1 MLTTARAR
9 FAAVPGRLAALPAF
23 PFDLLIAL
31 ALIGLADLTW
41 AQSGELTPLHFVT
54 VAAALLPLC
63 LRRRWPS
70 AIFLIVGIAL
80 LTGLALGFS
89 DSSFETYGSVLATY
103 TAYSHASRQRAIW
116 LTVVMLMA
124 LPASFLLSWHNP
136 GGFNWADAPYY
147 YLLYLLVAALAYGA
161 RTYRT
166 QIKEREQLLARE
178 LVIEERT
185 RIAREL
191 HDVVA
196 HGVSV
201 MVLQATA
208 GSHIA
213 ARDPARAAAA
223 LEVIQDTGREA
234 LENLR
239 RVVGVLRSDGDGEH
253 EAQLL
258 PQPGLDQLE
267 SLVEQMRRAGMVVDL
282 AISGTR
288 RPLPAGIEL
297 SVYRVVQESL
307 TNVLKHS
314 SASQAR
320 VVLEYGDRELI
331 VEIADDGQSAALP
344 ATGGSGVAGMRE
356 RVSLCGGE
364 FSAGRGGT
372 GFTVRARIPL
382 AATPL

>member
-1 MLTTARAR
+1 MPTTARAR
-9 FAAVPGRLAALPAF
+9 LDAIPARLAALPAF

-41 AQSGELTPLHFVT
+41 AQSGGLTALHFVT
-54 VAAALLPLC
+54 VAASLLPLS

-70 AIFLIVGIAL
+70 AIFLIVGVAL

-89 DSSFETYGSVLATY
+89 DTAFETYGSVLATY
-103 TAYSHASRQRAIW
+103 TAYSRASRQQAIW
-116 LTVVMLMA
+116 LTVVLLVA

-136 GGFNWADAPYY
+136 GGFDWADAPYY

-161 RTYRT
+161 RTYRA
-166 QIKEREQLLARE
+166 QVKEREQLLARE

-208 GSHIA
+208 GSRVA
-213 ARDPARAAAA
+213 DRDPAQAAAA

-239 RVVGVLRSDGDGEH
+239 RVVGVLRSDGDNDP
-253 EAQLL
+253 QLL

-267 SLVEQMRRAGMVVDL
+267 TLVEQMRRAGMTVDL
-282 AISGTR
+282 AIRGDR
-288 RPLPAGIEL
+288 RALPAGIEL

-307 TNVLKHS
+307 TNVLKH
-314 SASQAR
+314 ASGSKVR
-320 VVLEYGDRELI
+320 VVLDYRDRELL
-331 VEIADDGQSAALP
+331 VEIADDGHTTLAP

-364 FSAGRGGT
+364 FNASAGAA

-382 AATPL
+382 AAAPQ